1 VPIPALPAPA
11 RWALYFLLLVCG
23 AVLSIAALAGIVL
36 ILAYP
41 QLPSI
46 EVLTDY
52 QPKIPLRIYSSD
64 GHLIGEFGE
73 ERRNFALIKDVPSV
87 MKQAIL
93 AAEDERFYQHPG
105 IDTLGVLRAAYSNFV
120 GGGKRQGASTITMQ
134 VARNFF
140 LSSEKTLTRKLYEM
154 LLAFKIE
161 NNLGKDQILEIYINQ
176 IYLGQRAYGFSA
188 AAQIYYGK
196 ALKDVSIAEAA
207 MLAGLPKAPSA
218 YNPVVNPKRAQLRQ
232 RYVLRR
238 MHELSFIN
246 DAQWKTAQTEAL
258 HVKRDVND
266 FGVRAEHVAE
276 MARQIAAERF
286 PDDVYSRGLRVITT
300 INLGEQR
307 AAYLAVRRGVIDYD
321 RRHGYRGAE
330 AYVDVKDIVSDQ
342 DEELEELLAEYDDS
356 DDLLPAVVL
365 EATPKLVRAYLRG
378 GEILKISDE
387 GLKFAARLLDDKSPP
402 NKRVRRG
409 AVIRVQKADKG
420 WQIVQLPEVEAAFVA
435 ASPVDG
441 AIRAL
446 VGGFDFN
453 RSKFN
458 HVTQA
463 WRQPGSSFKP
473 FIYSAGLEK
482 GYTPASVIPDEPVS
496 ISAEETGSQAWEPK
510 NYDGKYEGP
519 MSLRTALAK
528 SKNMVSIRLLRSI
541 GTQYAQDYVTR
552 FGFDADKNPPYLTLA
567 LGAGA
572 VTPWQ
577 QLAAYSI
584 FANGGYRIEPYIVRQ
599 ILDDKGTVLAEI
611 QPSLAGDESLRAID
625 ARNAWL
631 MDSMMHDVVRRG
643 TATRAAA
650 VLKRGDLAGKTGTTN
665 DYIDAWFC
673 GYQPTV
679 VGIAWIGFDQPKRMG
694 NGETG
699 GAAALPIWIGF
710 MEHALKNVPESWQE
724 TPEGLVS
731 IIANDPSGKSSK
743 ELVYK
748 EHLPPI
754 PADEEKEEAV
764 QEKAPVQDAKPKI
777 VEKPAAPKPAEKP
790 AAEKPVPP
798 KPAEKKP

>member
-1 VPIPALPAPA
+1 VPFSALPAPA
-11 RWALYFLLLVCG
+11 RWALNILLLTGG
-23 AVLSIAALAGIVL
+23 AILSVAALAGIAF

-41 QLPSI
+41 QLPSL

-73 ERRNFALIKDVPSV
+73 ERREFAHIKDVPTV

-120 GGGKRQGASTITMQ
+120 GGGRRQGASTITMQ

-140 LSSEKTLTRKLYEM
+140 LSTEKTLTRKLYEM

-161 NNLGKDQILEIYINQ
+161 NNLGKDQILELYINQ

-188 AAQIYYGK
+188 ASNIYYGK
-196 ALKDVSIAEAA
+196 ALKDISIAEAA
-207 MLAGLPKAPSA
+207 MLAGLPKAPSRF
-218 YNPVVNPKRAQLRQ
+218 NPVVNPKRAQLRQ

-238 MHELSFIN
+238 MHELGFIN
-246 DAQWKTAQTEAL
+246 EAQWKTAQAEPL

-266 FGVRAEHVAE
+266 FGVHAEHVAE
-276 MARQIAAERF
+276 MARQIAAEQF
-286 PDDVYSRGLRVITT
+286 PDGVYSRGLRVITT
-300 INLGEQR
+300 INHGEQQ
-307 AAYLAVRRGVIDYD
+307 AAYRAVRRGVIDYD

-330 AYVDVKDIVSDQ
+330 AYVDVKDIDSDQ

-356 DDLLPAVVL
+356 DDLLPAIVL
-365 EATPKLVRAYLRG
+365 EASPKLVRAYLRG
-378 GEILKISDE
+378 GEVLRISDD
-387 GLKFAARLLDDKSPP
+387 GLKFAARMLDDKSAP

-409 AVIRVQKADKG
+409 AVIRVQKMDKG
-420 WQIVQLPEVEAAFVA
+420 WQIVQLPDVEAAFVA

-453 RSKFN
+453 RNKFN

-519 MSLRTALAK
+519 MTLRTALAK

-541 GTQYAQDYVTR
+541 GTKYAQDYVTR
-552 FGFDADKNPPYLTLA
+552 FGFDPEKHPPYLTLA
-567 LGAGA
+567 LGAGS

-599 ILDDKGTVLAEI
+599 ILDDKGNVLGAT

-650 VLKRGDLAGKTGTTN
+650 ALKRGDLAGKTGTTN

-679 VGIAWIGFDQPKRMG
+679 VGVAWIGFDQPKRMG

-699 GAAALPIWIGF
+699 GAAALPMWIGF
-710 MEHALKNVPESWQE
+710 MEHALKNVPESWLE
-724 TPEGLVS
+724 APEGLVS
-731 IIANDPSGKSSK
+731 VTASDPAGKTSREMIYK
-743 ELVYK
+743 EL
-748 EHLPPI
+748 LPPVEE
-754 PADEEKEEAV
+754 DEEPKQAP
-764 QEKAPVQDAKPKI
+764 APVQDAKPKP
-777 VEKPAAPKPAEKP
+777 VEKP
-790 AAEKPVPP
+790 AAEKPAADKSLPA
-798 KPAEKKP
+798 KPAAEKKN